1 MVMESNYGNILRIT
15 VSFPEH
21 ESGLHYMGGC
31 PYSYRKHEVVM
42 HTASICSIFYA
53 FNKVGVYTHVHLH
66 TNTHVHKYTQGH

>member
-15 VSFPEH
+15 VCFPEH

-42 HTASICSIFYA
+42 HTASICSIFMHSI
-53 FNKVGVYTHVHLH
+53 KLGVCVH
-66 TNTHVHKYTQGH
+66 TCTSTYKYTCT